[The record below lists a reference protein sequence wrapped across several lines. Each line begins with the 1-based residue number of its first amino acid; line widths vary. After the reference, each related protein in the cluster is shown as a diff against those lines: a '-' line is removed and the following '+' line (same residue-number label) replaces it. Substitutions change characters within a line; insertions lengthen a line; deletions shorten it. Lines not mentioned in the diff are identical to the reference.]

1 MNSKERK
8 KGRQKPNII
17 FFNVYILYYSLVSD
31 SFSYNVEF
39 SVNPQSPRYRLSH
52 SATSFQ
58 LVSLYMANPYL
69 ETYVQTNGNE
79 SKVKRS
85 NSCLDP

>member
-1 MNSKERK
+1 M
-8 KGRQKPNII
+8 
-17 FFNVYILYYSLVSD
+17 YIYCTIVWCLIP
-31 SFSYNVEF
+31 FSYNVDF

-58 LVSLYMANPYL
+58 LVSLYMAK
-69 ETYVQTNGNE
+69 TYVQTNGNE